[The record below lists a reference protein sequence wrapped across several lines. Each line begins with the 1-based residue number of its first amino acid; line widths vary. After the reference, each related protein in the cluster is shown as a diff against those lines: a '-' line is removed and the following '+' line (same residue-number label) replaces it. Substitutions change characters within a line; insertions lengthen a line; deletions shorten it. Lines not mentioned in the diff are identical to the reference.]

1 MGLRRRA
8 REKTLQ
14 ILYSIQFNT
23 SIGIDEA
30 KSEYYVHF
38 ELPSN
43 YTAKIIEEERAF
55 VEYLINQVF
64 ENRDEIDELIETAA
78 LNWKVERI
86 AFIERNILKMAVAE
100 LLDKKNKIPF
110 KATIN
115 EAIDIAKKF
124 GSKESPGFVNGIVN
138 KIADL
143 LEVKG
148 VKA

>member
-14 ILYSIQFNT
+14 ILYSLQFNAG
-23 SIGIDEA
+23 IGIEKA
-30 KSEYYVHF
+30 VAEYYSHF

-43 YTAKIIEEERAF
+43 YTAKVIEEEKEF
-55 VEYLINQVF
+55 VEYLLNQVF
-64 ENRDEIDELIETAA
+64 DNRDEISELIETAA

-86 AFIERNILKMAVAE
+86 AYIERNILKMAVAE
-100 LLDKKNKIPF
+100 LIDKRNKIPF

-124 GSKESPGFVNGIVN
+124 GSKESPGFVNGIIN
-138 KIADL
+138 KVADL
-143 LEVKG
+143 LEIKG